1 MPSVERRPADNR
13 PVLHQPTALVVIRGN
28 SGSGKT
34 SLARQ
39 LRLHQGRGWALVE
52 QDNLRR
58 VILRER
64 DKAGGLAPAFIDHTV
79 RFLLGN
85 GYSVI
90 LEGILASHRYGPM
103 LTKLIADHSGPS
115 LLYYLDVSFDET
127 VRRHHTR
134 PQAADFTPEHMRS
147 WYLPGDTLD
156 LPHEHVIAESS
167 TFDDTLQL
175 IITGLATAGAHR
187 GDQDG

>member
-1 MPSVERRPADNR
+1 MPLVARPPADNR
-13 PVLHQPTALVVIRGN
+13 PVQHQYWLVVIRGN

-115 LLYYLDVSFDET
+115 LSYYLDVSFDET

-134 PQAADFTPEHMRS
+134 PQAADFTPEDMRS
-147 WYLPGDTLD
+147 WYLPRDTIG
-156 LPHEHVIAESS
+156 LPHEQVIAEDSS
-167 TFDDTLQL
+167 FEDTLRL
-175 IITGLATAGAHR
+175 MITGLAGAGALR
-187 GDQDG
+187 GDQG